1 MFSFIKKIFF
11 STILIILVGFFPFL
25 SWGQEYWFELLCS
38 FSISFFNTLIGYYLA
53 LISINRPDSIF
64 YKYVY
69 GGMLIRMFVVFSF
82 SIYIIS
88 INIVIMTPYMLFLL
102 FFYVVHQWIEISG
115 WLKDFSNQK
124 IQFNT

>member
-11 STILIILVGFFPFL
+11 STIFIILIGFFPFL
-25 SWGQEYWFELLCS
+25 TWGQEYWFELLCA
-38 FSISFFNTLIGYYLA
+38 FSISSINALVGYYIA
-53 LISINRPDSIF
+53 LNYMDSSDSLF

-88 INIVIMTPYMLFLL
+88 INYVLTTPYMLFLL
-102 FFYVVHQWIEISG
+102 LFYVIHQWIEIFG
-115 WLKDFSNQK
+115 WLKEFPNQK
-124 IQFNT
+124 IQLNI